1 MTPTSS
7 SAPTTPGTDP
17 RAAGREFVLVTGMP
31 RSGTT
36 AVGSALASA
45 ARTSY
50 FYEPFNPRSGLRPID
65 DWFQFP
71 EPGGASPEVQ
81 ALIDDV
87 LRITLRLKAGHWDA
101 DSALRTAL
109 KSVSGSRTRLSALRC
124 RLDPT
129 VRRVVWKDPFAAF
142 LVPQLSADHH
152 MPVVITVRPPEAT
165 AASFKRLGWGFDL
178 DRVRGHLE
186 RLTPGAD
193 YLDVA
198 VDTHAWANTRSNAA
212 VNGAL
217 LWQLLYGYLD
227 EVLGDPADAAAAGRA
242 PVVWA
247 DTRAIISSPTD
258 FYRDLFR
265 EISMP
270 FEAPTV
276 RHIEEA
282 HRDSGRSAP
291 QEGRAHDRKRN
302 VNDVNDYGLRTLT
315 EHERTEVARITASTQ
330 RRLARRFEAR

>member
-1 MTPTSS
+1 MTSDSRSAATAALQDTQPT
-7 SAPTTPGTDP
+7 
-17 RAAGREFVLVTGMP
+17 GRHQFVLVTGMP

-36 AVGSALASA
+36 AVGSVLASA
-45 ARTSY
+45 VRTSY
-50 FYEPFNPRSGLRPID
+50 FYEPFNPRSGLRSID

-71 EPGGASPEVQ
+71 EPGGAAPEVR

-101 DSALRTAL
+101 DTAMRTVL
-109 KSVSGSRTRLSALRC
+109 KSVSGSRTRMSALRC

-129 VRRVVWKDPFAAF
+129 LRRVVWKDPFAAF
-142 LVPQLSADHH
+142 LVPELSADYQ

-186 RLTPGAD
+186 RLTPGAA
-193 YLDVA
+193 YLDVD

-212 VNGAL
+212 INGAL

-227 EVLGDPADAAAAGRA
+227 EVLADGADGDRA

-247 DTRAIISSPTD
+247 DTRAIISAPED
-258 FYRDLFR
+258 FYRDLFAR
-265 EISMP
+265 IGLP
-270 FEAPTV
+270 FGQSTIAY
-276 RHIEEA
+276 IQQA
-282 HRDSGRSAP
+282 HRDSGSSAP

-302 VNDVNDYGLRTLT
+302 VNDANDYGVHTLSD
-315 EHERTEVARITASTQ
+315 HERAEVSRITTSS
-330 RRLARRFEAR
+330 RERLERRFARG